1 MTVIAERYE
10 ALVREGS
17 IERDPAQVAAVVRL
31 DGLLDVLVN
40 QKPDKGRSLLGR
52 LFGGGAPDEPTKGL
66 YIWGE
71 VGRGKTM
78 LMDLFFGAVPL
89 PFKRR
94 VHFHAFMAEVHE
106 RVHDFRQRLKRAGV
120 AGDDPIAPV
129 AADIARETRLLC
141 FDEFAVTDIAD
152 AMILGRLFTQLF
164 GQGVVMIAT
173 SNVAPDRLYEGGLQR
188 ANFLPFLKLL
198 GERVDVIHLAARTD
212 FRLEKLEAVEV
223 WHAPLDAAADAA
235 MDAAW
240 VRVSGGHDHGE
251 TLKVKGRDV
260 AVPRAAMGAARF
272 AFADLCGRP
281 LGASDYLALARRFHT
296 LVIDRIPVMT
306 AAQRNEARRFIT
318 LIDALYDHGCKLVAS
333 AAAAPHALYTAEDG
347 KEAFEF
353 RRCASRLIEMR
364 SHDYLAAPH
373 VLAGEGS
380 FIAVET

>member
-1 MTVIAERYE
+1 MMSIAERYE
-10 ALVREGS
+10 VLVREGS
-17 IERDPAQVAAVVRL
+17 IERDPAQLAAVARL
-31 DGLLDVLVN
+31 DALLQVFV
-40 QKPDKGRSLLGR
+40 QRKPGKGRGLLGR
-52 LFGGGAPDEPTKGL
+52 LFGGGEPEAPIKGL

-78 LMDLFFGAVPL
+78 LMDLFFANVPASL
-89 PFKRR
+89 KRR

-106 RVHDFRQRLKRAGV
+106 RVHDFRQRLKRGEAT
-120 AGDDPIAPV
+120 GDDPIAPV
-129 AADIARETRLLC
+129 AANIARETHLLC

-164 GQGVVMIAT
+164 GQGVVMVAT

-198 GERVDVIHLAARTD
+198 GERVEVVHLAARTD

-223 WHAPLDAAADAA
+223 WHAPLDASADAA

-240 VRVSGGHDHGE
+240 ARVSGGHDIRE
-251 TLKVKGRDV
+251 TLRIKGRDLV
-260 AVPRAAMGAARF
+260 VPRAALGAARF
-272 AFADLCGRP
+272 TFTDLCERP
-281 LGASDYLALARRFHT
+281 LGASDYLVLARRFHT

-333 AAAAPHALYTAEDG
+333 AAAEPHALYTGEDG

-353 RRCASRLIEMR
+353 RRCASRLVEMR
-364 SHDYLAAPH
+364 SRDYLAAPH

-380 FIAVET
+380 FVAVET